1 MFLFMVAE
9 INRDDGSG
17 VSSGDGS
24 SSDGSSS
31 DGSSGDG
38 SSSDGNSGDGSSSD
52 GRSDGGSGYVD
63 MGSSSSNSG
72 DYSSGSES
80 YDNEAPDSLIPY
92 EMEKE
97 APAGYDSETGTVSNN
112 ITISLPPALFKNL
125 TETSVGLL
133 YTYYSNSSLF
143 PVRRINDSE
152 YPAIATPV
160 IGASLVEIPSV
171 VNLSE
176 PIIMT
181 LPLMVVSQCSFLYQR
196 MCITALYNYVYK

>member
-9 INRDDGSG
+9 TNREDGSG
-17 VSSGDGS
+17 DSSGDGN

-31 DGSSGDG
+31 DGSS
-38 SSSDGNSGDGSSSD
+38 
-52 GRSDGGSGYVD
+52 SDGGSGYVD
-63 MGSSSSNSG
+63 MGSSSSSNSD
-72 DYSSGSES
+72 DYSSGSENL
-80 YDNEAPDSLIPY
+80 DNEAPDSLRPY

-97 APAGYDSETGTVSNN
+97 APAGYTYDSESGTISNN

-160 IGASLVEIPSV
+160 IGASLVQIPSV

-181 LPLMVVSQCSFLYQR
+181 LPLLVVSKS
-196 MCITALYNYVYK
+196 V